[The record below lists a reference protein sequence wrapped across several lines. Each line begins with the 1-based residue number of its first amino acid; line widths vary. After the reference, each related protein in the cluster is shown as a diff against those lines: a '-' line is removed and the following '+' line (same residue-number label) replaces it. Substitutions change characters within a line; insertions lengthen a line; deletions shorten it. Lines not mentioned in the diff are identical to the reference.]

1 MSEYYYTAWLMKGK
15 GELEGSRERTSGSCS
30 ITRGGDGRRQVQ
42 GAVVLVG
49 LRIAF

>member
-1 MSEYYYTAWLMKGK
+1 MADEGERRAGRKQGK
-15 GELEGSRERTSGSCS
+15 NEWVMLDHSW
-30 ITRGGDGRRQVQ
+30 GDGRRQVQ